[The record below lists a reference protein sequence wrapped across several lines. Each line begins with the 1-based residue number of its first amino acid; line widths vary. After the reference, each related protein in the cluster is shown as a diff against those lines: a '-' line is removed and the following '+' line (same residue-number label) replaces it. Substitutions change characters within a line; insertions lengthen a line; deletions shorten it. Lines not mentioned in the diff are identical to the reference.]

1 MDLTSVTYGLYVL
14 ISAAL
19 TIWVARTLFRSGR
32 RFLIDAFKGDE
43 GLADSVNRLLVVGF
57 YLINIGYVALALK
70 LDTAPSSLSSLIESL
85 SAKIGLVAL
94 VVGAMHYGNM
104 AIFARIRVGRPGGKR
119 LTPGSTPRQWTAEP
133 APPPPPAPVRAP
145 A

>member
-1 MDLTSVTYGLYVL
+1 MDLTTVSYAGYLV

-32 RFLIDAFKGDE
+32 RFLIDAFKGDV

-57 YLINIGYVALALK
+57 YLVNIGYVALALK
-70 LDTAPSSLSSLIESL
+70 LDTAPTSVPALIESL
-85 SAKIGLVAL
+85 SAKVGLVAL
-94 VVGAMHYGNM
+94 VVGGMHYANM
-104 AIFARIRVGRPGGKR
+104 ALFARIRMRR
-119 LTPGSTPRQWTAEP
+119 PRQRRGGARTTSTAWING
-133 APPPPPAPVRAP
+133 APPPPPPVRSP